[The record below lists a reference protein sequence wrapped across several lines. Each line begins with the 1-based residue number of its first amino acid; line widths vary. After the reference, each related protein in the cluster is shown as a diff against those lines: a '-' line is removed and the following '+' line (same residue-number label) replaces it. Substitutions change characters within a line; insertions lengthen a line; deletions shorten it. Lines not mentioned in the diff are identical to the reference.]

1 MTPTRSSDRVE
12 YIWPCGHYQNVKIEP
27 APAIPFAAVEFP
39 IPLAKP
45 VKHFTELEKGGI
57 PALRKCCR
65 CGDKYH
71 LFRIPAECMGCSH
84 SFRAPCT
91 DCKIISV
98 TGSREIATVE
108 FKVTGDQDQTPK
120 YWRCR
125 LCDDINI
132 FQAQADGAG
141 NALLEPRGLRCKI
154 CSERFYESNWVISPF
169 NVYLGTW
176 DGKIVAES
184 GPWHWSLAWHRDMAG
199 RRGISEEGC
208 CMGTGNGPRRR
219 PIPWIGKSGIS
230 SRNEIT
236 SSPRLEVTITI
247 IVDENPEQELLTQR
261 IQNTCTNITSA
272 TGPIWGQLAI

>member
-12 YIWPCGHYQNVKIEP
+12 YTWPCGHYQNVKIEP

-132 FQAQADGAG
+132 FQAQDDEAG
-141 NALLEPRGLRCKI
+141 NALLEPRGLRCKS

-169 NVYLGTW
+169 N
-176 DGKIVAES
+176 A
-184 GPWHWSLAWHRDMAG
+184 RNQ
-199 RRGISEEGC
+199 RGGLLH
-208 CMGTGNGPRRR
+208 GNGKWTEKKTDSLDWKVWNLLQERHH
-219 PIPWIGKSGIS
+219 I
-230 SRNEIT
+230 IT
-236 SSPRLEVTITI
+236 SPGEDPANAQQNSSTDVANAPTVEVTITI
-247 IVDENPEQELLTQR
+247 IVDENPEQELLIQR
-261 IQNTCTNITSA
+261 IQNTCTDITSA
-272 TGPIWGQLAI
+272 TGPI